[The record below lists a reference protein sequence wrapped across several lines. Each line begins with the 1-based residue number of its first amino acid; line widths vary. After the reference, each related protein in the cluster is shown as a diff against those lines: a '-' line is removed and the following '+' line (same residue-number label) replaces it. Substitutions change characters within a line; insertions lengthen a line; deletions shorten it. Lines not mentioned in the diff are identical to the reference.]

1 MVRANILQRVPTPL
15 PTQSDVILHPPDAA
29 EVEVLGR
36 GITSAVAPLNGLTEL
51 QRLLVD
57 AVSRSMTGFPL
68 ASEIKPMSA
77 VDFARALRHRNLEF
91 RTRIVQVMVLA
102 ELVLVPL
109 PESVVAK
116 VEDYAQELG
125 VDESMLRIARETAR
139 GNLGLAM
146 IDFDR
151 SGYMDGWD
159 ARQHASLHTSAV
171 LDEAWEQCV
180 HDDALAQRWANLEFC
195 PPGSLGRGV
204 FEFYRA
210 RGFSFPGTHDS
221 APPLLA
227 QHDWVHVLANYGSTV
242 ESELEVFAL
251 IARAVPEGRGFSLLA
266 MVVGLFQTG
275 YMHSGAGLFEY
286 SQHHLEATG
295 MPDRLADAMY
305 RGAVCNRDLLDV
317 DWFEYADLQL
327 GEARNLF
334 NIIPKR
340 VTDSVGPWEP
350 GGISE
355 FQLAA
360 GRRQAEAE
368 GREYDS
374 FGACL

>member
-1 MVRANILQRVPTPL
+1 
-15 PTQSDVILHPPDAA
+15 
-29 EVEVLGR
+29 
-36 GITSAVAPLNGLTEL
+36 
-51 QRLLVD
+51 
-57 AVSRSMTGFPL
+57 
-68 ASEIKPMSA
+68 
-77 VDFARALRHRNLEF
+77 
-91 RTRIVQVMVLA
+91 MVLA

-116 VEDYAQELG
+116 VEDYAHELG

-151 SGYMDGWD
+151 SGYTADWD
-159 ARQHASLHTSAV
+159 QRQHDALHTSAA
-171 LDEAWEQCV
+171 LEQAWEQCV
-180 HDDALAQRWANLEFC
+180 HDDALARRWAGLEHC
-195 PPGSLGRGV
+195 PPGSLGRLV
-204 FEFYRA
+204 FNFYRA
-210 RGFSFPGTHDS
+210 RGFSFPGTVWG

-227 QHDWVHVLANYGSTV
+227 QHDWVHVLADYGSTV
-242 ESELEVFAL
+242 ESELEAFAL
-251 IARAVPEGRGFSLLA
+251 IARAVPDGHGFSLLA

-286 SQHHLEATG
+286 SQHHLEEDG
-295 MPDRLADAMY
+295 MPARLADAMY
-305 RGAVCNRDLLDV
+305 RGAVCGRDLLAI
-317 DWFEYADLQL
+317 DWFEYADMPVDKVRREL
-327 GEARNLF
+327 
-334 NIIPKR
+334 NIVPKR
-340 VTDSVGPWEP
+340 VTGSVGPWEP

-360 GRRQAEAE
+360 GRKQAEAE

>member
-1 MVRANILQRVPTPL
+1 MVRANILQRVPIPL
-15 PTQSDVILHPPDAA
+15 PTQSDVILNPPDQA
-29 EVEVLGR
+29 EVEILGR
-36 GITSAVAPLNGLTEL
+36 GITSAVAPEAGLTDL
-51 QRLLVD
+51 QRLLIT
-57 AVSRSMTGFPL
+57 AVSQAMTGFPL
-68 ASEIKPMSA
+68 ATEIEPISA
-77 VDFARALRHRNLEF
+77 TDFARALAHRNLEF
-91 RTRIVQVMVLA
+91 RTRIAHVMVLA

-109 PESVVAK
+109 PESVVVK
-116 VEDYAQELG
+116 VEEYTRALG
-125 VDESMLRIARETAR
+125 VDESMLRVARDTAK

-151 SGYMDGWD
+151 NGYTADWD
-159 ARQHASLHTSAV
+159 QRQHDALHTSTA

-180 HDDALAQRWANLEFC
+180 HDDALAQRWANLEDC
-195 PPGSLGRGV
+195 PAGTLGRRV
-204 FEFYRA
+204 FDFYRA
-210 RGFSFPGTHDS
+210 RGFAFPGTLNS

-227 QHDWVHVLANYGSTV
+227 QHDWVHVLADYGSTV

-251 IARAVPEGRGFSLLA
+251 IARAVPNGRGFSLLA

-286 SQHHLEATG
+286 SQHHLEVTG
-295 MPDRLADAMY
+295 MPARLADAMY
-305 RGAVCNRDLLDV
+305 RGAVCNRDLLDI
-317 DWFEYADLQL
+317 DWFDYAEMPLD
-327 GEARNLF
+327 EARRLF
-334 NIIPKR
+334 NVVPKR